1 VRREVRERD
10 HERRKRTRDERADRR
25 THLNL
30 LLGLRE
36 RVPLLAA
43 RVRPH
48 VLEHPHERHR
58 LERPPD
64 GRDRAHDA
72 GRNVPAGETRDEV
85 DQARAARRGDAD
97 KHVDAE
103 EGVPQAEEEEDV
115 CERARER
122 ERARAEGRGRGREG
136 AEEGKAGRGQ
146 RASVRDR
153 REGCDAQ

>member
-1 VRREVRERD
+1 MCAERCARD
-10 HERRKRTRDERADRR
+10 ETGGERRKRTRDERADRR

-36 RVPLLAA
+36 RVPLLAT
-43 RVRPH
+43 RVRPD

-115 CERARER
+115 CGRAREGEREGEGERER
-122 ERARAEGRGRGREG
+122 ER
-136 AEEGKAGRGQ
+136 EGKAGRGQ
-146 RASVRDR
+146 RASGRDK